1 MSGFGVAT
9 VKWSTVKPMMMNKLA
24 VGGCL
29 FILLIVAFYFMY
41 GIYGSWSSTLQL
53 ILGLEADAGIPF

>member
-1 MSGFGVAT
+1 
-9 VKWSTVKPMMMNKLA
+9 MMMNKLA